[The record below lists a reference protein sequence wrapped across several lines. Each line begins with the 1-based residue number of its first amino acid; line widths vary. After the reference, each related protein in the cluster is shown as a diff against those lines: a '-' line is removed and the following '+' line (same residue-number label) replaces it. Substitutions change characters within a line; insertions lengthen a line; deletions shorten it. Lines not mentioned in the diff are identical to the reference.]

1 MIRRLL
7 LGYLGVTVFVLFAL
21 EVPLGIQNQRN
32 ERHDLAVR
40 LEHDA
45 TTLASFAED
54 AVQSLSEKQLNAIAG
69 KAYAYGSSTGARVV
83 IVDKHGDAVVDTS
96 KRVSGRES
104 FATRPEIATALR
116 GQVSSG
122 TRRSDT
128 LHTSLLFVAV
138 PIASG
143 GVVHGA
149 VRITYPTSAVDARI
163 LHFWLILAAVGA
175 IVLAAA
181 ALVGLLTAR
190 FVSRPLR
197 ALERTAAAV
206 GRGDVTA
213 RAQEHDGPPEV
224 RSLAAVFNET
234 VAKLGQLLRSQDEFV
249 ADASHELR
257 TPLTAL
263 RLRLENG
270 DTDGALREVERLAD
284 LVGGLLALARA
295 DAGAAS
301 VATVDAAAVAR
312 SRAAH
317 WTPLADERGVHIRV
331 DAAAPASAR
340 AAEERLV
347 QVLDNLIANALEVAP
362 AGSTVTV
369 AVRAGGDG
377 AEIHVVDEGPGL
389 TAEQRERA
397 FDRFWRAGSGAG
409 GSGLGLA
416 IVRRLVEADE
426 GSAALDAAP
435 GGGIDAVVRLR
446 RA

>member
-1 MIRRLL
+1 MTRRLL
-7 LGYLGVTVFVLFAL
+7 LGYLGVTLFVLLAL

-54 AVQSLSEKQLNAIAG
+54 AVQTLSERQLTAIAG
-69 KAYAYGSSTGARVV
+69 KAYAYGSGTGARVV
-83 IVDKHGDAVVDTS
+83 VVDRHGDALVDTS
-96 KRVSGRES
+96 GRVPGRES
-104 FATRPEIATALR
+104 FASRPEIHAALR
-116 GQVSSG
+116 GNVASG
-122 TRRSDT
+122 TRRSET
-128 LHTSLLFVAV
+128 LRTTLLYVAV

-149 VRITYPTSAVDARI
+149 VRITYPTSTVDARI
-163 LHFWLILAAVGA
+163 LHYWLILAAIGA
-175 IVLAAA
+175 VVLAAA

-190 FVSRPLR
+190 FVARPLR
-197 ALERTAAAV
+197 DLEQTAARV
-206 GRGDVTA
+206 GRGDVGA
-213 RAQEHDGPPEV
+213 RASEQHGPPEV
-224 RSLAAVFNET
+224 RSLAAAFNDT

-270 DTDGALREVERLAD
+270 DGEGALREVERLAD

-295 DAGAAS
+295 DAGT
-301 VATVDAAAVAR
+301 ATVASIDAPAVVR
-312 SRAAH
+312 ERVAH
-317 WTPLADERGVHIRV
+317 WTPLAEERNVRLRAE
-331 DAAAPASAR
+331 AAASAPAR
-340 AAEERLV
+340 AAQERLV

-369 AVRAGGDG
+369 AVRSDG
-377 AEIHVVDEGPGL
+377 AVTEIHVVDEGPGL

-397 FDRFWRAGSGAG
+397 FDRFWRAGSGPG

-426 GSAALDAAP
+426 GSAALEAAP